1 MEAVKIASQSGEG
14 LLKVTDSKMK
24 FKKYIQNYNTNVS

>member
-14 LLKVTDSKMK
+14 LVKVTCPNLK
-24 FKKYIQNYNTNVS
+24 N